1 MKKMLIMLSLAFLAA
16 CTSKDQ
22 SAITDDELILQIA
35 GADDLR
41 AIDVVELPVAVTNF
55 TTEQFFDSFIEE
67 ANIAEGRG
75 YELQLG
81 SGDLMY
87 FTIEG
92 RPLFIRRWQELS
104 RLRVWLLPCVR
115 PFAQLGQVVRPAALP
130 AAIGEYVTANYPNY
144 QILRAKLVNGEYF
157 VGISR
162 GIVLKFDSAGN
173 FIEEVSPFQET
184 RCACQPVNYEALPAS
199 VTDYLNANFPE
210 ADFARAC
217 ARENRLLVLL
227 AGETGRII
235 LVFGRDGVFLFQR
248 G

>member
-1 MKKMLIMLSLAFLAA
+1 MKKMLVMLSLALLAA
-16 CTSKDQ
+16 CNSNDQ
-22 SAITDDELILQIA
+22 SAITDDELIMSIA
-35 GADDLR
+35 GADDLQ
-41 AIDVVELPVAVTNF
+41 AVDVAELPVAITDF

-67 ANIAEGRG
+67 ANLAVGRG
-75 YELQLG
+75 YELLLG
-81 SGDLMY
+81 SGDLLY
-87 FTIEG
+87 FTTES

-104 RLRVWLLPCVR
+104 RLRVWNLPCVR
-115 PFAQLGQVVRPAALP
+115 PFAQLGQVVRPAQLP
-130 AAIGEYVTANYPNY
+130 ATIGEYVGANYPNY
-144 QILRAKLVNGEYF
+144 EILRAKLINGEYY

-184 RCACQPVNYEALPAS
+184 RCACQPVNYDALPAA
-199 VTDYLNANFPE
+199 VVEYLNANFPE

-227 AGETGRII
+227 TNENGRII